1 MKAKGRVA
9 QGSESGRAE
18 SRSHSRSAGSRC
30 TGSTFSRA
38 MVARLRAKPG
48 GDDIGVTIGDFA
60 TTKVDGSFSLA
71 YLIFNTIMNL
81 TTLG

>member
-1 MKAKGRVA
+1 
-9 QGSESGRAE
+9 
-18 SRSHSRSAGSRC
+18 
-30 TGSTFSRA
+30 